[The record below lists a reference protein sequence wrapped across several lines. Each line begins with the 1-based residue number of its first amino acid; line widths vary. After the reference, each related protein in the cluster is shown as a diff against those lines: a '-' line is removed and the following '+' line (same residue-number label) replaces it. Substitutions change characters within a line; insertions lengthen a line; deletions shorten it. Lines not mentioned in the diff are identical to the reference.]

1 MKTRDLRLAAIL
13 GLGLLL
19 VCTSALAQDDAEPH
33 HSFGC
38 SSTQAES
45 TFSADLNHPSK
56 LQLVPITD
64 QKEIQQAQAGAFHTL
79 YSKLDADKYKISRVD
94 FYVQQEKP
102 KDPAQAPPYA
112 PLTIYV
118 KLTSVGQAFW
128 WKVIELQREGLDESF
143 LSAQLPNVDEEHP
156 AGPATILPA
165 TGDRA
170 VPIFDV
176 QWGSQQQANWT
187 NNVEAHL
194 LLDLRLPQPKVAA
207 DLSCNSITAFGVCG
221 VWDAQQQG
229 KNNYEC
235 DWIAADND
243 FRCERTDWN
252 SDSTKRQIKSWF
264 QLLSGKDIPFS
275 VPSGNPATLQQF
287 AEFAERDPSWRTR
300 QIELPGV
307 GKTSDILRLPGTHDR
322 VVHIFA
328 AYGDPAPFSSLFFY
342 VILTK
347 DSPPELGYIP
357 ALSLFEDDPE
367 DKVRH
372 RELEFQTKVA
382 DQQKLPLPTNQI
394 DTGTSL
400 SFGVKELLAKPLTHI
415 YQITTREDGSRAVY
429 WLAIDDQQSDGLTLF
444 SMTRLASNVSNYAG
458 CARYRTE
465 ASAAVIT
472 MQKGPNFR
480 ALIDVEPSHTTSE
493 TSEGFEP
500 PDTGNGEN
508 AEDQCRYSIHL
519 TWDHKNW
526 QTDDPKTKCGTTF
539 NPRDLTIA
547 DDGTITVKPG
557 TVNNGESR

>member
-1 MKTRDLRLAAIL
+1 MTTRALRTTTIL

-19 VCTSALAQDDAEPH
+19 AFTSSPAQDEAESH

-56 LQLVPITD
+56 LQLLPITD
-64 QKEIQQAQAGAFHTL
+64 EKEIQQAQTGAFHTL
-79 YSKLDADKYKISRVD
+79 YSKIDAEKYKISRTE
-94 FYVQQEKP
+94 FYVHQEKP

-118 KLTSVGQAFW
+118 KITSSEGTLW
-128 WKVIELQREGLDESF
+128 WKVVEVERERINESF
-143 LSAQLPNVDEEHP
+143 LSAQSPNVDEEHP
-156 AGPATILPA
+156 SPLATILPA
-165 TGDRA
+165 TGDRTI
-170 VPIFDV
+170 PIFDV
-176 QWGSQQQANWT
+176 QMSSTQQAQWT
-187 NNVEAHL
+187 ANVEAHL

-235 DWIAADND
+235 DWIADDND

-264 QLLSGKDIPFS
+264 QLLSGKDIPFA
-275 VPSGNPATLQQF
+275 VPAGNPATLQQF
-287 AEFAERDPSWRTR
+287 AELAERDPSWRTR

-307 GKTSDILRLPGTHDR
+307 GKTSEILRLPGAHDR
-322 VVHIFA
+322 VVHVFA
-328 AYGDPAPFSSLFFY
+328 AYSDPAPFSSLFFY

-357 ALSLFEDDPE
+357 SLSLFEDDPE
-367 DKVRH
+367 DKIRN
-372 RELEFQTKVA
+372 RELEFQRKVA
-382 DQQKLPLPTNQI
+382 DQQKIPLPANQI

-400 SFGVKELLAKPLTHI
+400 SFGVKELLAAPLAHI
-415 YQITTREDGSRAVY
+415 YRITAREDGSRAVY
-429 WLAIDDQQSDGLTLF
+429 WLAIDDQQSDGKTLF

-458 CARYRTE
+458 CARYQTE

-472 MQKGPNFR
+472 MLKGPRFR
-480 ALIDVEPSHTTSE
+480 ALIDVEPSHKTSE
-493 TSEGFEP
+493 NAEGGFEP
-500 PDTGNGEN
+500 PDTENGEN
-508 AEDQCRYSIHL
+508 AEDQCPYSIHL
-519 TWDHKNW
+519 EWNHKEW
-526 QTDDPKTKCGTTF
+526 HTDDPKTKCAATF
-539 NPRDLTIA
+539 SPRAITIA
-547 DDGTITVKPG
+547 DDGTITAKPG
-557 TVNNGESR
+557 TVNKGE